1 MRTRNNQ
8 EQQPR
13 EDSVMLTSNH
23 RAGRAIAIAV
33 LFPAT
38 LFAVSPHSTSAREYL
53 AQAAP
58 MSAPQPQPA
67 KPASSA
73 AKVKR
78 ASADRVEARITDL
91 HNKLRVTADQEV
103 LWNDLAQVMRE
114 NEKKMRDSVAARS
127 AKLKTMNAVD
137 DLKSYQMITDEH
149 ADGLKRLIP
158 AFEALYVKMTPAQ
171 QKNADH
177 VFDNQR
183 HHDGKSKT

>member
-1 MRTRNNQ
+1 
-8 EQQPR
+8 
-13 EDSVMLTSNH
+13 MLTSNH

-33 LFPAT
+33 LFPAM
-38 LFAVSPHSTSAREYL
+38 LFAVSPRSTSAREYL

-78 ASADRVEARITDL
+78 ASVDRVEARITDL
-91 HNKLRVTADQEV
+91 HDKLRVTADQEV

-171 QKNADH
+171 QKNADQ
-177 VFDNQR
+177 VFDNQQ
-183 HHDGKSKT
+183 HHGKGKS